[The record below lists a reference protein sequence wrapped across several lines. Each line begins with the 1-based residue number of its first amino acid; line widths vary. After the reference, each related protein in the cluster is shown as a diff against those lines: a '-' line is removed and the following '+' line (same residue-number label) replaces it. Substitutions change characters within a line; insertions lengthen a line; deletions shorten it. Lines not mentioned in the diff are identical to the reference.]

1 MKLITQCPACK
12 GRLQIRTLQCPDCGM
27 ELKNNFEL
35 SPFDALDEKE
45 TEFLICFL
53 KCQGNLSQLQEE
65 LKLSYP
71 AAKKRLSSL
80 LNSLKLLP
88 KKTDDDQ
95 KEKIDMENWIT
106 DPIST
111 RASEIVKTKLK
122 AAGGHAAVRSVKG
135 NQYEVFAEADGKSFS
150 CSALPIKPNYT
161 YEVFDVVV
169 DLLVSQGG
177 KARKGLGRKAKLGE
191 PECEETTVV
200 GAIGKVYSGHKIGDW
215 VFDPVF
221 ILSAIL
227 EWAGIVHNERG
238 YLELTA
244 EYAARL

>member
-1 MKLITQCPACK
+1 
-12 GRLQIRTLQCPDCGM
+12 M
-27 ELKNNFEL
+27 EH
-35 SPFDALDEKE
+35 
-45 TEFLICFL
+45 
-53 KCQGNLSQLQEE
+53 
-65 LKLSYP
+65 
-71 AAKKRLSSL
+71 
-80 LNSLKLLP
+80 
-88 KKTDDDQ
+88 
-95 KEKIDMENWIT
+95 WIT

-122 AAGGHAAVRSVKG
+122 AAGGHAVVRSVKG

-221 ILSAIL
+221 VLSAIL